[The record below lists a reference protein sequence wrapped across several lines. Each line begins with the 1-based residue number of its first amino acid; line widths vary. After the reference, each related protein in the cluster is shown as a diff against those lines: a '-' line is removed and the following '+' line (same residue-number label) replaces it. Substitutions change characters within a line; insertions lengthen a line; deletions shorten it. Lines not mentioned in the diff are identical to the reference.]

1 MEECSQT
8 TTEVI
13 GMDAHSR
20 KLALCLMRRDGVKL
34 VKVKTVAT
42 TLDALEGTYRKQM
55 PSGALTVLEAS
66 TNSFCIAARLKAIGF
81 DAQVLSADV
90 LSGLSRQDRINDRI
104 DAENL
109 ARAYLRYGPE
119 LRVVYTPTERGIDM
133 RETFFAYRDARKDA
147 TRAANRIWSFCSR
160 HGFDVDRRVG
170 KKRCSEIV
178 ATAKARGM
186 SAPVV
191 ERVEGL
197 VKDWTDAVA
206 RCAGRE
212 KAIVRAVAANADMTR
227 LLQVPGIRFIG
238 AFAIVA
244 FVEDIRRFESPKKFV
259 SYVGLNPSVCGSG
272 EWEAKRS
279 ISRFGRGD
287 LKAIFVEAAQSA
299 MRTDNGL
306 TKWTRHLLAEGKEWN
321 VAMVALARKLAVL
334 CWHILMDH
342 PVPSREGQA
351 FTSRKLALLASRAG
365 KDAIRVAGYDSS
377 ANFIECVC
385 SNLYGHLPE
394 GQSEEVAL
402 CSNA

>member
-1 MEECSQT
+1 MEGCSQT

-20 KLALCLMRRDGVKL
+20 KLALCLMRREGGKL

-81 DAQVLSADV
+81 DAKVLSADV
-90 LSGLSRQDRINDRI
+90 LSGLSRQDRVNDRI

-109 ARAYLRYGPE
+109 ARAYLRYGSE
-119 LRVVYTPTERGIDM
+119 LRAVYTPTERGIDM

-160 HGFDVDRRVG
+160 HGFDVDRKIG
-170 KKRCSEIV
+170 KKRCAEIV
-178 ATAKARGM
+178 ANAKASGL

-191 ERVEGL
+191 GRVEGL

-259 SYVGLNPSVCGSG
+259 SYIGLNPSVCGSG
-272 EWEAKRS
+272 EWEAQHQPFRARRPQGHFRRS
-279 ISRFGRGD
+279 RPVGHEDGQRPDEVGPASPCGGQG
-287 LKAIFVEAAQSA
+287 VECRDGGPRPQ
-299 MRTDNGL
+299 
-306 TKWTRHLLAEGKEWN
+306 
-321 VAMVALARKLAVL
+321 AR
-334 CWHILMDH
+334 
-342 PVPSREGQA
+342 R
-351 FTSRKLALLASRAG
+351 ALLAHPHGPSGSQPGRAG
-365 KDAIRVAGYDSS
+365 
-377 ANFIECVC
+377 
-385 SNLYGHLPE
+385 LHLAQTRTARE
-394 GQSEEVAL
+394 QGRA
-402 CSNA
+402 

>member
-1 MEECSQT
+1 MEGNSQPT
-8 TTEVI
+8 AEVI

-20 KLALCLMRRDGVKL
+20 KLALCLLRREGGKL

-42 TLDALEGTYRKQM
+42 TLGGLEGTYRAQM

-81 DAQVLSADV
+81 DAKVLNSDV
-90 LSGLSRQDRINDRI
+90 LSGLSRQDRVNDRI

-119 LRVVYTPTERGIDM
+119 LRVVYTPTGRGVDM

-160 HGFDVDRRVG
+160 HGFDVDGKVG
-170 KKRCSEIV
+170 KRRCAGIV
-178 ATAKARGM
+178 ADAKARGL

-197 VKDWTDAVA
+197 VKDWTDATA
-206 RCAGRE
+206 RCGERE

-279 ISRFGRGD
+279 TSRFGRGD
-287 LKAIFVEAAQSA
+287 LKGIFVEAAQSA

-334 CWHILMDH
+334 CWHILMGH
-342 PVPSREGQA
+342 PAPSRNGQA
-351 FTSRKLALLASRAG
+351 FTSRKLALLASKAG
-365 KDAIRVAGYDSS
+365 KEAMSAAGHDSS
-377 ANFIECVC
+377 ADFVECVC
-385 SNLYGHLPE
+385 SSLYGHLPK
-394 GQSEEVAL
+394 GQSEEVAR

>member
-1 MEECSQT
+1 
-8 TTEVI
+8 
-13 GMDAHSR
+13 
-20 KLALCLMRRDGVKL
+20 
-34 VKVKTVAT
+34 
-42 TLDALEGTYRKQM
+42 
-55 PSGALTVLEAS
+55 
-66 TNSFCIAARLKAIGF
+66 
-81 DAQVLSADV
+81 
-90 LSGLSRQDRINDRI
+90 
-104 DAENL
+104 
-109 ARAYLRYGPE
+109 
-119 LRVVYTPTERGIDM
+119 M

-160 HGFDVDRRVG
+160 HGFNVDRKIG
-170 KKRCSEIV
+170 KKRCAEIV
-178 ATAKARGM
+178 ANAKASGL

-191 ERVEGL
+191 GRVEGL

-238 AFAIVA
+238 AFAVVA

-279 ISRFGRGD
+279 TSRFGRGD

-306 TKWTRHLLAEGKEWN
+306 TKWARHLLAEGKEWN

-334 CWHILMDH
+334 CWHVLMDH

-351 FTSRKLALLASRAG
+351 FTSRKLALLASKAG
-365 KDAIRVAGYDSS
+365 LEAIRAAGYESS
-377 ANFIECVC
+377 VDFVEDHC
-385 SNLYGHLPE
+385 SCLYGHLPE
-394 GQSEEVAL
+394 RQVEEVAL

>member
-1 MEECSQT
+1 MN
-8 TTEVI
+8 
-13 GMDAHSR
+13 ASR
-20 KLALCLMRRDGVKL
+20 SNRLLQYETAFLG
-34 VKVKTVAT
+34 
-42 TLDALEGTYRKQM
+42 
-55 PSGALTVLEAS
+55 
-66 TNSFCIAARLKAIGF
+66 RLKAIGF
-81 DAQVLSADV
+81 DAKVLNADV
-90 LSGLSRQDRINDRI
+90 LSGLSRQDRVNDRI

-160 HGFDVDRRVG
+160 HGFDVDRKIG
-170 KKRCSEIV
+170 KKRCAEIV
-178 ATAKARGM
+178 ANAKASGL

-191 ERVEGL
+191 GRVEGL

-238 AFAIVA
+238 AFAVVA

-279 ISRFGRGD
+279 TSRFGRGD

-299 MRTDNGL
+299 MRTDSGL
-306 TKWTRHLLAEGKEWN
+306 TKWARHLLAQGKEWN

-334 CWHILMDH
+334 CWHVLMDH

-365 KDAIRVAGYDSS
+365 KEAIRVEGYDSS
-377 ANFIECVC
+377 ENFVECVC

-394 GQSEEVAL
+394 DQSEEVAL
-402 CSNA
+402 LNNA

>member
-1 MEECSQT
+1 MEGCSQT
-8 TTEVI
+8 AIEVI

-20 KLALCLMRRDGVKL
+20 KLALCLVRREDGKL

-81 DAQVLSADV
+81 DAKVLNADV
-90 LSGLSRQDRINDRI
+90 LSGLSRQDRVNDRI

-109 ARAYLRYGPE
+109 ARAYLRYGSE

-160 HGFDVDRRVG
+160 HGFDVDRKIG
-170 KKRCSEIV
+170 KKRCAEIV
-178 ATAKARGM
+178 ANAKASGL

-191 ERVEGL
+191 GRVEGL

-238 AFAIVA
+238 AFAVVA

-279 ISRFGRGD
+279 TSRFGRGD

-299 MRTDNGL
+299 MRTENGL
-306 TKWTRHLLAEGKEWN
+306 TKWARHLLAQGKEWN

-334 CWHILMDH
+334 CWHVLMDH
-342 PVPSREGQA
+342 PVPSRDGQA
-351 FTSRKLALLASRAG
+351 FTSRKLALLASKAG
-365 KDAIRVAGYDSS
+365 LEAIRAAGYESS
-377 ANFIECVC
+377 VDFVEDHC
-385 SNLYGHLPE
+385 SCLYGHLPE
-394 GQSEEVAL
+394 RQVEEVAL